1 MNRQGL
7 SGQSG
12 EDAGSSRPLRVF
24 VHLARGFDARQWQKN
39 WDQDKVLGINE
50 RLPYGYYRAAEFG
63 CSVEYSRDDGE
74 TIIGKLMRLGVRAIV
89 GFDLVHAWRNFDGIR
104 GAEVVWTHTE
114 SQYLAILL
122 LFQILPRHRRPKLIA
137 QTVWLFDRWKRF
149 NPLRRW
155 MYSQLI
161 RQADVVTVHSPENLK
176 SAREL
181 FPLVQSKLVLFGI
194 SVDRKRPPELRPC
207 RRPMRLISLGND
219 EHRDWSLL
227 TEAVGNCD
235 QWTLKIASTK
245 IDLRASGRTANIEV
259 VKLQSNQDLMQLYD
273 WADALVLTLKPN
285 LHASGITVIQEAA
298 LRGVPVVCSDVG
310 GLGAYFSDQ
319 EVRFVST
326 RDPAEFRRV
335 IGELG
340 DNDEERLAM
349 AKRAQARMTPEDLS
363 SYAYVRR
370 HVEIS
375 RELLLDQRCAG
386 GKARADT

>member
-1 MNRQGL
+1 MNRQAL
-7 SGQSG
+7 SGHNG
-12 EDAGSSRPLRVF
+12 EDAGVNRPLRVF
-24 VHLARGFDARQWQKN
+24 VHLARGFDAQQWQKN

-63 CSVEYSRDDGE
+63 CSVEYSRDDSE
-74 TIIGKLMRLGVRAIV
+74 TIIGKLTRLGIRAV
-89 GFDLVHAWRNFDGIR
+89 MGFDLVHAWRNFDGIR
-104 GAEVVWTHTE
+104 SAEVVWTHTE

-122 LFQILPRHRRPKLIA
+122 LFQIVPRNRRPKLIA
-137 QTVWLFDRWKRF
+137 QTVWLFDRWKLF

-181 FPLVQSKLVLFGI
+181 FPLVPSRLVLFGI
-194 SVDRKRPPELRPC
+194 SVDQKKPPEQRPC
-207 RRPMRLISLGND
+207 RRPMRLIALGND
-219 EHRDWSLL
+219 EHRDWDLL
-227 TEAVGNCD
+227 IEAVGNCD
-235 QWTLKIASTK
+235 RWTLKIASTT
-245 IDLRASGRTANIEV
+245 IDPRASSRAANIEIV
-259 VKLQSNQDLMQLYD
+259 RLRSNQELMQLYD

-285 LHASGITVIQEAA
+285 LHASGITVIQEAV
-298 LRGVPVVCSDVG
+298 LRGVPVVCSAVG

-326 RDPAEFRRV
+326 RDAAELRRV
-335 IGELG
+335 IRELG
-340 DNDEERLAM
+340 DNDEERLSM

-363 SYAYVRR
+363 SRAYVRK

-375 RELLLDQRCAG
+375 RELLSGQRCPSG
-386 GKARADT
+386 